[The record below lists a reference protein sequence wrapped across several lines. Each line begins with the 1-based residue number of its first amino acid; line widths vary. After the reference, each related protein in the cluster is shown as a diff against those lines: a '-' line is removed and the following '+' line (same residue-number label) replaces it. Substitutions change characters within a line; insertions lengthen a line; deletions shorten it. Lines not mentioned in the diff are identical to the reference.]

1 MYHVCRNNAK
11 QCLTHLFLSF
21 TLFLRTSKK
30 HTQLIFKKVHSMLGG
45 RLRIMLSGG
54 APLSPETQEFM
65 NIVFCLPIGQGY
77 GATETCGAGTITH
90 LHDVTVN
97 TVGPPVAC
105 CHIRLVDVPEMGY
118 CHTDRDERTG
128 QV

>member
-1 MYHVCRNNAK
+1 MFVGKNVT
-11 QCLTHLFLSF
+11 CLTHLFFVASIHSF
-21 TLFLRTSKK
+21 PPCIQK

-118 CHTDRDERTG
+118 RHTDRDERTG